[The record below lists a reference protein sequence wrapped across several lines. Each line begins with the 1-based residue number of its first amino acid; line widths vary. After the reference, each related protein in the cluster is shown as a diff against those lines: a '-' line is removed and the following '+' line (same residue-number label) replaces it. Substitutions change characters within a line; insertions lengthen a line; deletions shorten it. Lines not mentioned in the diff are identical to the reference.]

1 MCIEAMNILPDVSA
15 TIPPPPQRLLVFARL
30 PELGAVKTRLAA
42 TIGADRALEVY
53 RAMIHDVLASIGSST
68 PETEIEIMWAPT
80 AAASGAAL
88 RQSFGSHSLAMQTGA
103 TLGDRLSMAFSE
115 RFFFHRTQKIVA
127 IGVDDP
133 ALSRQVIDHAFGLLE
148 SCEWTIGPAL
158 DGGYYLIGCRAAAFD
173 PSVFTGISWGTGT
186 VFAETM
192 ERIRGWGS
200 TVAVL
205 PQRRD
210 IDTEEDLRAYAGRA
224 SHDGGEL
231 AMLLRDWNPAT

>member
-1 MCIEAMNILPDVSA
+1 MTA

-42 TIGADRALEVY
+42 TIGVARALEVY
-53 RAMIHDVLASIGSST
+53 RAMVRDVLDSIGSST
-68 PETEIEIMWAPT
+68 SETEIEIMWAPT

-88 RQSFGSHSLAMQTGA
+88 RQSFGSHALAMQTGA

-133 ALSRQVIDHAFGLLE
+133 TLSRASIDHAFGLLD
-148 SCEWTIGPAL
+148 SCEWTIGPAM

-173 PSVFTGISWGTGT
+173 PSIFAGIPWGTST

-192 ERIRGWGS
+192 ARIRGWS
-200 TVAVL
+200 SSVAVL
-205 PQRRD
+205 PQRLD
-210 IDTEEDLRAYAGRA
+210 IDTEADLKAYAGRA
-224 SHDGGEL
+224 SHDGGAL
-231 AMLLRDWNPAT
+231 ARLLRDWNPAT

>member
-1 MCIEAMNILPDVSA
+1 MVS

-30 PELGAVKTRLAA
+30 PERGAVKTRLAA
-42 TIGADRALEVY
+42 TIGDDRALGVY
-53 RAMIHDVLASIGSST
+53 RAMIHDVLASIGPST
-68 PETEIEIMWAPT
+68 PETEIEILWAPT

-88 RQSFGSHSLAMQTGA
+88 RQSFGSHSMAMQTGN

-115 RFFFHRTQKIVA
+115 RFFFHRTEKIVA

-133 ALSRQVIDHAFGLLE
+133 ALSRQSIDHAFGLLE
-148 SCEWTIGPAL
+148 SCEWTIGPAV

-173 PSVFTGISWGTGT
+173 PSVFRGIAWGTSS

-192 ERIRGWGS
+192 TRIRGWGS

-205 PQRRD
+205 PQRLD
-210 IDTEEDLRAYAGRA
+210 IDTEQDLKAYAGRE

-231 AMLLRDWNPAT
+231 SRLLREWNRTP